1 MEVFLKFLA
10 VSAGAAVLA
19 MTVRSAHKEMG
30 AVFSLLCG
38 AALLL
43 MLTDKLSGAAAAF
56 SDMAQLSEISTDQ
69 MQLILKVLGIA
80 LLSEFAAQAC
90 RDAGEE
96 GIALRVE
103 MGGRV
108 MLMLL
113 SLPVLQEITQM
124 IAEMTK

>member
-1 MEVFLKFLA
+1 MDAFLKFLA
-10 VSAGAAVLA
+10 VAAGAAVLA

-43 MLTDKLSGAAAAF
+43 MLTDKLSGAAAF
-56 SDMAQLSEISTDQ
+56 SDMAQLSEIGTDH

-113 SLPVLQEITQM
+113 SLPVLSEITQM
-124 IAEMTK
+124 IMEMTK

>member
-1 MEVFLKFLA
+1 MDAFLKFLA
-10 VSAGAAVLA
+10 VSAGAALLA
-19 MTVRSAHKEMG
+19 LTVRSAHREMG

-43 MLTDKLSGAAAAF
+43 MLTDKLSGAVEAF
-56 SDMAQLSEISTDQ
+56 TDMAKLAEIGTEQ
-69 MQLILKVLGIA
+69 MQMILKALGIA
-80 LLSEFAAQAC
+80 MLSEFAAQAC

-103 MGGRV
+103 MGGKV

-113 SLPVLQEITQM
+113 SLPVMEQITQL
-124 IAEMTK
+124 IAEMTQ

>member
-1 MEVFLKFLA
+1 MDAFLKFLA
-10 VSAGAAVLA
+10 VSAGAALLA
-19 MTVRSAHKEMG
+19 LTVRSAHREMG

-43 MLTDKLSGAAAAF
+43 MLTDKLSGAVEAF
-56 SDMAQLSEISTDQ
+56 TDMAKLAEIGTEQ
-69 MQLILKVLGIA
+69 MQLILKALGIA
-80 LLSEFAAQAC
+80 MLSEFAAQAC

-103 MGGRV
+103 MGGKV

-113 SLPVLQEITQM
+113 SLPVMEQITQL

>member
-1 MEVFLKFLA
+1 MEAFLKFLA
-10 VSAGAAVLA
+10 VSAGAAVLS

-56 SDMAQLSEISTDQ
+56 SDMAQLSEIGTEQ
-69 MQLILKVLGIA
+69 MQQILKVLGIA
-80 LLSEFAAQAC
+80 MLSEFAAQAC

-113 SLPVLQEITQM
+113 SLPVLREITQV
-124 IAEMTK
+124 IAGMTK